1 MAMPERSPIKDK
13 PLRSPGQSLEEQMRE
28 LFDNK
33 VMIPLVGAVI
43 FIVFAAMEWY
53 RHFSGVPP
61 SPKTMSVLAVLT
73 SGYAVMRFFSVR
85 REFRR
90 LRQGADGE
98 KAVGQFLEGLRERGY
113 RVFHDI
119 LGQSF
124 NVDHVLI
131 GPAGVFT
138 VETKTWSKPARGEA
152 RIVFDGEKILAGSF
166 EPDRDPVIQAR
177 AQAGWMKEF
186 LAESTARRFEVRSV
200 ILFPGWY
207 VEQTPGSSRQLW
219 VLNPKALET
228 FLSNEPERLSPD
240 EIKLASFHL
249 SRFIR
254 SSEAQ
259 RSRR

>member
-1 MAMPERSPIKDK
+1 MSAVGRSPIKDK
-13 PLRSPGQSLEEQMRE
+13 PLRTAGQSLEEQRRVLIE
-28 LFDNK
+28 DK
-33 VMIPLVGAVI
+33 VLEPLLIAGVLLI
-43 FIVFAAMEWY
+43 MAAIEWY
-53 RHFSGVPP
+53 RYLFNVPLSPAWFSTVA
-61 SPKTMSVLAVLT
+61 VLAVA
-73 SGYAVMRFFSVR
+73 YAAWRFYKVR
-85 REFRR
+85 PQARV
-90 LRQGADGE
+90 LRQGIEGE
-98 KAVGQFLEGLRERGY
+98 KTVGQFLEGLREKGY

-124 NVDHVLI
+124 NVDHVII

-138 VETKTWSKPARGEA
+138 IETKTWSKPVRGEA
-152 RIVFDGEKILAGSF
+152 KIIFDGEKLLAGNM

-186 LAESTARRFEVRSV
+186 LAESTARKFEVRPV

-207 VEQTPGSSRQLW
+207 VEQAPGTSRQVW

-228 FLSNEPERLSPD
+228 FLANEPERLS
-240 EIKLASFHL
+240 EGNIKLASFHL

-259 RSRR
+259 RAKL

>member
-1 MAMPERSPIKDK
+1 M
-13 PLRSPGQSLEEQMRE
+13 
-28 LFDNK
+28 
-33 VMIPLVGAVI
+33 
-43 FIVFAAMEWY
+43 
-53 RHFSGVPP
+53 
-61 SPKTMSVLAVLT
+61 
-73 SGYAVMRFFSVR
+73 
-85 REFRR
+85 
-90 LRQGADGE
+90 
-98 KAVGQFLEGLRERGY
+98 GQFLEGLREKGY

-138 VETKTWSKPARGEA
+138 IETKTWSKPARGEA
-152 RIVFDGEKILAGSF
+152 KIVFDGEKIIAGSF

-177 AQAGWMKEF
+177 AQAGWMREF
-186 LAESTARRFEVRSV
+186 LAESTARKFEVRSV

-207 VEQTPGSSRQLW
+207 VEQAPGSLRQVW

-228 FLSNEPERLSPD
+228 FLSNEPERLSGD

-254 SSEAQ
+254 TSEAD
-259 RSRR
+259 RANKGKKP